1 VELPILSRYLY
12 TTFEPASLA
21 ILQNITGLAHGLG
34 FSDEA
39 GEDYLQRFARLS
51 LPLYVICADQDDL
64 VNVQDS
70 LECFQASSSSD
81 KGARQIRTSRG
92 GGRRPALTGTL
103 ASCRAP
109 AGGGPAEQ
117 LVFVSDATND
127 ADPAFGHCDILIG
140 RRAVHVVWERLRIW
154 LDARHGRRPTPAPS
168 APAVVHP
175 SEDAAA
181 AAAAALAKAAL
192 PRAASWQAL
201 DHGADGAL
209 QLDGAHS
216 DTEADAAAAP
226 GSPLRTD
233 GVQAYWGST
242 PVTPVVLS
250 RRGSEAH
257 SLDGAVLN

>member
-1 VELPILSRYLY
+1 MPLNEPGENPTACTNGSAGSLSVL
-12 TTFEPASLA
+12 
-21 ILQNITGLAHGLG
+21 LG
-34 FSDEA
+34 A
-39 GEDYLQRFARLS
+39 GW
-51 LPLYVICADQDDL
+51 
-64 VNVQDS
+64 
-70 LECFQASSSSD
+70 
-81 KGARQIRTSRG
+81 
-92 GGRRPALTGTL
+92 
-103 ASCRAP
+103 
-109 AGGGPAEQ
+109 AEH

-168 APAVVHP
+168 APAVVHNP
-175 SEDAAA
+175 EDVG
-181 AAAAALAKAAL
+181 LAKAAL

-209 QLDGAHS
+209 GLDGAHS
-216 DTEADAAAAP
+216 DTEADAVAAP
-226 GSPLRTD
+226 DSPLRTD

-242 PVTPVVLS
+242 PVTPVMLS